1 MTHRFAGFV
10 LTTALLLAVP
20 AIAEEPGAP
29 PEMTPEQRAEMEA
42 YMKAG
47 APGPEHAMLAGTAG
61 TYDVAVK
68 MWHDPGAPPEESKA
82 TATRTMDLDGRV
94 LVERFEGSMMGTPFT
109 GLGQT
114 GFDNVSKE
122 YWSTWMDSM
131 STGMMVAKGSCD
143 EKHTCSFTG
152 SWNDAIKKGPVSM
165 RIRSRW
171 TSPTT
176 EHFEMYGPGKDGKEM
191 KMMEMTYTKR

>member
-1 MTHRFAGFV
+1 MTHRFAHSV
-10 LTTALLLAVP
+10 LTLAFWLAVP
-20 AIAEEPGAP
+20 AIAEEGGAP
-29 PEMTPEQRAEMEA
+29 SGMTPEQMAEMEA

-47 APGPEHAMLAGTAG
+47 APGPEHKMLAGMAG

-68 MWHDPGAPPEESKA
+68 TWYDPSGPPEESKA
-82 TATRTMDLDGRV
+82 TATRSMDLEGRV
-94 LVERFEGSMMGTPFT
+94 LIERFEGSMMGTPFT

-131 STGMMVAKGSCD
+131 STGMMVSKGSCD
-143 EKHTCSFTG
+143 EKHTCTFTG

-165 RIRSRW
+165 RVQSRW

>member
-1 MTHRFAGFV
+1 MAHRFAGFV
-10 LTTALLLAVP
+10 LTSALLLAVP

-29 PEMTPEQRAEMEA
+29 PEMTPEQKTEMEA

-61 TYDVAVK
+61 TFDVAVK
-68 MWHDPGAPPEESKA
+68 AWYDPGAPPEESKA

-152 SWNDAIKKGPVSM
+152 SWNDPIKKGPVSM
-165 RIRSRW
+165 RIQSRW